1 MSKKAYLVLEDGRSF
16 VGKSFGSEGT
26 FTGEVVFN
34 TSMTGYQEILTDPS
48 YYGQMVI
55 MTYSQIGN
63 YGVTEL
69 DNESDKPYLSALIVK
84 EYFEYHSNWRSQGSL
99 ADYLKKSNIP
109 GIEGID
115 TRSLVKHI
123 RDCGSLRAVLS
134 TEISDIEKLTEM
146 AKNSPSMEGLNLA
159 DEVSTKE
166 VKQFKAKNEEFR
178 VSAIDFGIKT
188 SIINQILE
196 QGISVKLFPSSANID
211 EVLADKPDGV
221 FLSNGPGD
229 PAVVTGGIKLVEE
242 LLETKIPIFGICLG
256 HQILSNAI
264 GAKTYKLKF
273 GHHGG
278 NHPVKNLA
286 TEKIEISAQN
296 HNFAVDETTLPES
309 VIVTH
314 VNLNDN
320 TIEGIK
326 STVDPWFTVQY
337 HPEAGPGPHDSRYLF
352 ADFKELL
359 TANK

>member
-16 VGKSFGSEGT
+16 VGKSFGAEGT

-48 YYGQMVI
+48 YFGQMVI
-55 MTYSQIGN
+55 MNYSQIGN
-63 YGVTEL
+63 YGVCKE
-69 DNESDKPYLSALIVK
+69 DFESDKPYLSAFIVK
-84 EYFEYHSNWRSQGSL
+84 EYFEYHSNWRSEGSL
-99 ADYLKKSNIP
+99 GDLLKESNIP

-123 RDCGSLRAVLS
+123 REAGALRAVLS
-134 TEISDIEKLTEM
+134 TEESDVEKLKQI
-146 AKNSPSMEGLNLA
+146 ALASPTMEGQNLA

-166 VKQFKAKNEEFR
+166 VKEFKAENEEFR

-196 QGISVKLFPSSANID
+196 QGISVKLFPSNSTVEAMSEGN
-211 EVLADKPDGV
+211 PDGF

-229 PAVVTGGIKLVEE
+229 PAAVTTGIKLVEG
-242 LLETKIPIFGICLG
+242 LLATKKPIFGICLG
-256 HQILSNAI
+256 HQILSEAI

-286 TEKIEISAQN
+286 TGKVEISAQN
-296 HNFAVDETTLPES
+296 HGFAVDDSTLPEGVVVS
-309 VIVTH
+309 H
-314 VNLNDN
+314 VNLNDK

-326 STVDPWFTVQY
+326 STIDPWFTVQY

-352 ADFKELL
+352 KDFKDLMS
-359 TANK
+359 K

>member
-16 VGKSFGSEGT
+16 VGKSFGAEGT

-34 TSMTGYQEILTDPS
+34 TAMTGYQEILTDPS
-48 YYGQMVI
+48 YLGQMVI
-55 MTYSQIGN
+55 LTYSQIGN
-63 YGVTEL
+63 YGVCKE
-69 DNESDKPYLSALIVK
+69 DFESKKPYLSAFIVK
-84 EYFEYHSNWRSQGSL
+84 EYFEYHSNWRSEGSL
-99 ADYLKKSNIP
+99 GDLLIEKNIP
-109 GIEGID
+109 GIQGID

-123 RDCGSLRAVLS
+123 REAGALRAVIS
-134 TEISDIEKLTEM
+134 TEESDIEKLKEI
-146 AKNSPSMEGLNLA
+146 ALNSPTMEGLNLA

-166 VKQFKAKNEEFR
+166 IVEYKAENEKYS
-178 VSAIDFGIKT
+178 VSAVDFGIKT

-196 QGISVKLFPSSANID
+196 QGISVKLFPSNSSVETIM
-211 EVLADKPDGV
+211 ADNPDGI

-229 PAVVTGGIKLVEE
+229 PAAVTTGIKLVEE
-242 LLETKIPIFGICLG
+242 LLETKKPIFGICLG

-278 NHPVKNLA
+278 NHPVKNLD
-286 TEKIEISAQN
+286 TGKIEISAQN
-296 HNFAVDETTLPES
+296 HGFAVDDSTLPENVVVS
-309 VIVTH
+309 H

-326 STVDPWFTVQY
+326 STVDPWFTIQY

-352 ADFKELL
+352 DDFKKLID
-359 TANK
+359 ASK

>member
-1 MSKKAYLVLEDGRSF
+1 MSDKAYLVLEDGRSF
-16 VGKSFGSEGT
+16 VGKSFGAKGT

-48 YYGQMVI
+48 YLGQMVI
-55 MTYSQIGN
+55 LTYSQIGN
-63 YGVTEL
+63 YGVTKK
-69 DNESDKPYLSALIVK
+69 DFESNKPYLSAFIVK
-84 EYFEYHSNWRSQGSL
+84 EYFEYHSNWRSEGSL
-99 ADYLKKSNIP
+99 GDLLIESNIP
-109 GIEGID
+109 GIQGID

-123 RDCGSLRAVLS
+123 REAGALRAVIS
-134 TEISDIEKLTEM
+134 TEESDTEKLKEI
-146 AKNSPSMEGLNLA
+146 ALNSPSMEGLNLA

-166 VKQFKAKNEEFR
+166 VKEFKAENELFKI
-178 VSAIDFGIKT
+178 SAIDFGIKT
-188 SIINQILE
+188 SIINQLLS
-196 QGISVKLFPSSANID
+196 QGISLKLFPSNSNID
-211 EVLADKPDGV
+211 EVMKKNPDGI

-229 PAVVTGGIKLVEE
+229 PAAVKKGIKLVAD
-242 LLETKIPIFGICLG
+242 LLDTKKPIFGICLG

-278 NHPVKNLA
+278 NHPVKNIS

-296 HNFAVDETTLPES
+296 HGFAVDKNSLPKN

-314 VNLNDN
+314 TNLNDS

-326 STVDPWFTVQY
+326 STKDAWFTVQY

-352 ADFKELL
+352 EDFKNLMS
-359 TANK
+359 K